1 MNIAD
6 LLSRL
11 PLMELD
17 ETTSD
22 DVADLYV
29 RFIVKHNDSERAIS
43 IEEIKVETGKD
54 ETLSFLSNLIQSSIW
69 SEHEITKPF
78 RLMRH

>member
-6 LLSRL
+6 LFIAG
-11 PLMELD
+11 
-17 ETTSD
+17 

-29 RFIVKHNDSERAIS
+29 RFIVEHNDSERAIS
-43 IEEIKVETGKD
+43 IEEIKIETGKD

-78 RLMRH
+78 R